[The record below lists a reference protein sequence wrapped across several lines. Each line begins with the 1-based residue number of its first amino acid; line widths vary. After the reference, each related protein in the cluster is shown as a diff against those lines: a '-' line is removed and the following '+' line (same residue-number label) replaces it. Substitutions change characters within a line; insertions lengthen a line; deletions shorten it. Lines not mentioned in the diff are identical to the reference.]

1 MMLQSDSTKQSSP
14 PDGAEV
20 VFTKDN
26 VAIRPT
32 QSASERI
39 TGRLELTKQSS
50 SLFMTLIPH
59 KWHSSAEARLSDYE
73 RNIYTMRAL
82 PFADITSIRRHTP
95 ALGLQYIVIV
105 LSSGELLFVNTDWLF
120 LHYISI
126 VEESKNSL
134 LAACSSCEV
143 VRGMCH
149 IDDILIS
156 AMFIERMENHQH
168 AHFLRISEE
177 DVNVYLV
184 NDDIQNKLQVWA
196 L

>member
-32 QSASERI
+32 QSAPERI

-50 SLFMTLIPH
+50 SLFMTWIPY
-59 KWHSSAEARLSDYE
+59 KGHSSAEARLSDNE
-73 RNIYTMRAL
+73 RNIYTIRAV
-82 PFADITSIRRHTP
+82 PFADIRSIRRHTP
-95 ALGLQYIVIV
+95 ALGLQYIVGV
-105 LSSGELLFVNTDWLF
+105 LSSGVAFPPFYFYSGVKEFFAT
-120 LHYISI
+120 I
-126 VEESKNSL
+126 KQ
-134 LAACSSCEV
+134 
-143 VRGMCH
+143 
-149 IDDILIS
+149 
-156 AMFIERMENHQH
+156 QH
-168 AHFLRISEE
+168 ALLVRSEE

-196 L
+196 V